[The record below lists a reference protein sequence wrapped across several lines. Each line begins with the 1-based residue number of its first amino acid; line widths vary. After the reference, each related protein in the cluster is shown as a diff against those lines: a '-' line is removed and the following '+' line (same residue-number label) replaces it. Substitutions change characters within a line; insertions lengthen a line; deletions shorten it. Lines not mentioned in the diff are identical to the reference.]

1 MPWSSAEC
9 HLVMKGPG
17 KCGGWKGR
25 LSTEVKEKKNGEE
38 ESLSVR
44 RERPKGCPPPIPAFS
59 IFYVRRCCEEAGAEG
74 MERGCEEDYAMM
86 HNRTVRFGSLRL
98 WHRTHSIP
106 GVSSHETLP
115 VCSQR
120 AAASQACTCRGRCR
134 LHPCHNEGSKAV
146 SSPISL
152 KGHVQGG
159 RFFFWW
165 LEEEVHFSV
174 KLRMTQ
180 FSPIHLF
187 CGFLVKLHIFISTE
201 KQT

>member
-1 MPWSSAEC
+1 MRRVEGTF
-9 HLVMKGPG
+9 VDGG
-17 KCGGWKGR
+17 KR
-25 LSTEVKEKKNGEE
+25 KKNGEE

-159 RFFFWW
+159 RFF
-165 LEEEVHFSV
+165 
-174 KLRMTQ
+174 
-180 FSPIHLF
+180 LF
-187 CGFLVKLHIFISTE
+187 FFFGGWRRRSTSL
-201 KQT
+201 